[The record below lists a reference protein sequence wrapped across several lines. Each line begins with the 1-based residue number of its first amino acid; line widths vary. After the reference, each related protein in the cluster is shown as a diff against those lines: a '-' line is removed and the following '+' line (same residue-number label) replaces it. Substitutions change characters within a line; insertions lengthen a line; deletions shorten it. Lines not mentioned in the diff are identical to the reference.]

1 MSEKILAIGGRDED
15 RRYFSEIL
23 TGEGYHV
30 VTTDNMA
37 DGLRLLQIE
46 APDLVIADVRLPVG
60 QCLHKL
66 HDNNKMEFAVD
77 LIVTAGDAEWDAAV
91 RWLGKGAYDL
101 LPRPVTNPRLLT
113 AVVGRALQ
121 KRRLVFDNRR
131 LAEQLEQVAIKDP
144 LTGVYNHRHMYSRLM
159 DEIVRDSRYNRPFL
173 LAVVDI
179 DGFGEL
185 NENYGRH
192 AGDLVLTRL
201 ARLLEGNLRLA
212 DSIFRYEGGKFVL
225 LLPETRMRQGIRVA
239 ERIVEGVRYHVFAC
253 EGNTPRVTISMG
265 AAEFPSE
272 ARDVPSLIEL
282 AGQRLQGAKASGG
295 DNFQF
300 EDRQG
305 LASGCGN

>member
-1 MSEKILAIGGRDED
+1 MSEKILVVGGRNED
-15 RRYFSEIL
+15 RRYFLEIL

-30 VTTDNMA
+30 VTADGMA

-46 APDLVIADVRLPVG
+46 APDLVIADVRLSVG

-66 HDNNKMEFAVD
+66 HDNNKMELAVD
-77 LIVTAGDAEWDAAV
+77 LIVTAGDADRDAAV

-101 LPRPVTNPRLLT
+101 LPRPVTNPHLVI

-121 KRRLVFDNRR
+121 KRRLVFENRR

-144 LTGVYNHRHMYSRLM
+144 LTGVCNQRHMYSCLM

-173 LAVVDI
+173 LAVADI
-179 DGFGEL
+179 DGFGKL

-192 AGDLVLTRL
+192 TGDLVLTHL
-201 ARLLEGNLRLA
+201 ARLLERNLRLA
-212 DSIFRYEGGKFVL
+212 DSVFRYDGGKFVL
-225 LLPETRMRQGIRVA
+225 LLPETRMHQGIRVA
-239 ERIVEGVRYHVFAC
+239 ERIVEEVRNHVFAC
-253 EGNTPRVTISMG
+253 NGATPRVTISMG

-282 AGQRLQGAKASGG
+282 AGQRLQGAKESGG
-295 DNFQF
+295 DGFQIQ
-300 EDRQG
+300 DLQR
-305 LASGCGN
+305 LVSGRGN